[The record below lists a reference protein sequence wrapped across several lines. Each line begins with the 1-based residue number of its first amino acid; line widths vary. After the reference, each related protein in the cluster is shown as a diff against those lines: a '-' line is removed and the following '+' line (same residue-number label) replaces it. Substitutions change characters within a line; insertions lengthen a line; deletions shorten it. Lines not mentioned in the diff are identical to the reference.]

1 MRYTLLICS
10 IFFCAI
16 SLAQKNSALI
26 SGKIVDENENPI
38 SNVSIIILGKQK
50 GISSSDSGTFT
61 IKVPTEKS
69 FSLIFSHVG
78 FEEIQRNFFMS
89 HSEIENITI
98 KLFSS
103 QKVLESVLISDKKER
118 TETGLLKLNAKDALL
133 VPSTTGG
140 LEGMIKTIVGSN
152 NELTSQY
159 NVRGGNYDENLI
171 YINDFEIFR
180 PYLVSNGQQEGL
192 SFINPEMVRNVN
204 FYSGGFQAKYGDKMS
219 SVLDIQYKKPSHFN
233 GSAYVSFLEQGLQ
246 LNGEIKKGKST
257 YLIGLRN
264 KNNQSLLA
272 SQPTVGSYIPS
283 SRDLQCLISN
293 KLSNKITFELLGIFS
308 ITKFSYIPESV
319 KKTSSVFS
327 PLFSSNLGL
336 DVYFDGKEKDSYNT
350 SLIGATIIH
359 QVNNHL
365 KLKWLLSS
373 FKNEENEN
381 YDITGSYLFG
391 ERDFDNTSSTFGEIT
406 NPLGAGIYEQYA
418 RNRLKIELWNLGHRG
433 SFEKE
438 NHYFQW
444 GNNVEQLKIN
454 DIVRE
459 FQFQDS
465 AGYALPYSN
474 DGNSNIK
481 GIYSKNE
488 LSIIKWNGF
497 IQDNIH
503 FFTPKNDYSLQLGVR
518 YNYNNLNQELIIS
531 PRAQLSWKPQWKKDF
546 VFKLATGIYNQPP
559 FYREL
564 KNYAGS
570 LNPCIKSQ
578 KSIQYVAGLDY
589 QFKDK
594 VATPFRISIEGYFK
608 SMNDIIPYDID
619 NVKIRY
625 LGENNAKAYATGV
638 EFRLFGELSKDAES
652 WLSLGLM
659 KTMENLKNDYYYNY
673 LNAAGEIISASSQD
687 QIVTDSIKNDIGFLR
702 RPTDRLITVGLFLQ
716 DYLATNKNIKAFLSI
731 LYGSNMP
738 YNIPN
743 STKYRNGLI
752 IDPYIRVDAGFSALL
767 LSDKN
772 KRRSHNPFRNFDNIW
787 LNLEIFNLINRANT
801 ISYQLIKDFS
811 NTTFAIPNKLTPRL
825 LNIKMIARF

>member
-1 MRYTLLICS
+1 MRYSLLICCLLYCA
-10 IFFCAI
+10 FC
-16 SLAQKNSALI
+16 SAQKNNALI
-26 SGKIVDENENPI
+26 SGKIIDENENPV

-50 GISSSDSGTFT
+50 GITSSDSGTFN
-61 IKVPTEKS
+61 IKVPSEKA
-69 FSLIFSHVG
+69 FALVFSHVG
-78 FEEIQRNFFMS
+78 YQEIQKNYFLS
-89 HSEIENITI
+89 DNEIETVTI

-103 QKVLESVLISDKKER
+103 QKALQSVFISDKKER
-118 TETGLLKLNAKDALL
+118 TENGLVKLDAKDALL

-140 LEGMIKTIVGSN
+140 VEGMIKTIVGSN

-192 SFINPEMVRNVN
+192 SFINPEMVRNVD

-219 SVLDIQYKKPSHFN
+219 SVLDIQYKKPTHFS
-233 GSAYVSFLEQGLQ
+233 GSAYFSFLEQGLQ
-246 LNGEIKKGKST
+246 LNGAIKKGKST
-257 YLIGLRN
+257 YIIGLRN

-272 SQPTVGSYIPS
+272 SQPTIGSYIPY
-283 SRDLQCLISN
+283 SRDLQCLITN
-293 KLSNKITFELLGIFS
+293 KISNKITFEILGIFS
-308 ITKFSYIPESV
+308 ATKFSYIPESV

-336 DVYFDGKEKDSYNT
+336 DVYFDGKEKDAYST
-350 SLIGATIIH
+350 SLIGATITQ
-359 QVNNHL
+359 QVNKQL
-365 KLKWLLSS
+365 KLKWLLSRI
-373 FKNEENEN
+373 KNEENEN
-381 YDITGSYLFG
+381 YDITGTYLFG

-406 NPLGAGIYEQYA
+406 NPLGAGIYQQYA
-418 RNRLKIELWNLGHRG
+418 RNNLSIELWNLGHRG
-433 SFEKE
+433 SLEKGK
-438 NHYFQW
+438 HFFQW
-444 GNNVEQLKIN
+444 GNNVEQLKIK

-459 FQFQDS
+459 FEFQDS
-465 AGYALPYSN
+465 AGYTLPYTN
-474 DGNSNIK
+474 DGYSNIK

-518 YNYNNLNQELIIS
+518 YNYNNLNQEFILS
-531 PRAQLSWKPQWKKDF
+531 PRAQFSWRPQWKKDI
-546 VFKLATGIYNQPP
+546 VFKFATGVYNQPP

-564 KNYAGS
+564 KNYVGT
-570 LNPCIKSQ
+570 LNPNIKSQ

-589 QFKDK
+589 QFRSIY
-594 VATPFRISIEGYFK
+594 ATPFRLSIEGYYK
-608 SMNDIIPYDID
+608 SMDEVIPYDID

-625 LGENNAKAYATGV
+625 LGENNAKAYATGI
-638 EFRLFGELSKDAES
+638 EFRLFGELTKDAES

-673 LNAAGEIISASSQD
+673 LNAAGEVISTSSQD
-687 QIVTDSIKNDIGFLR
+687 QIVKDSIKNEIGFLR
-702 RPTDRLITVGLFLQ
+702 RPSDRLITVGLFLQ
-716 DYLATNKNIKAFLSI
+716 DYLATNKNIKAFLSL

-752 IDPYIRVDAGFSALL
+752 IDSYIRVDVGFSALL
-767 LSDKN
+767 LSEKN
-772 KRRSHNPFRNFDNIW
+772 KRRSHNPFKNFDNIW
-787 LNLEIFNLINRANT
+787 LNIEIFNLINRANT

-811 NTTFAIPNKLTPRL
+811 NTTYAIPNKLTPRL
-825 LNIKMIARF
+825 LNLKMIARF